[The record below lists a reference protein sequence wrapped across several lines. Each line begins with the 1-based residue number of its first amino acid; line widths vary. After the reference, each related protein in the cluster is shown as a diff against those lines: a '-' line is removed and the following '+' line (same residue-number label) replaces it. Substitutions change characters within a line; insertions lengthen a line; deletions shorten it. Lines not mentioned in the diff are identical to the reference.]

1 MSREAPKSVAGSI
14 DQQIKR
20 ALSVGPVSGGDDLV
34 GFKSDVHH
42 FLEVCELFASV
53 EVKITDDPHCVLEAS
68 CVVVDDAASDEIVAS
83 MLERIWLEYLRYPA
97 EEAHALGSD
106 REGVSLWFVTRS
118 GHLCM
123 TGRIRALRPPG
134 RARTA

>member
-1 MSREAPKSVAGSI
+1 VAGSI

-20 ALSVGPVSGGDDLV
+20 ALSVGPVSSGDNLV
-34 GFKSDVHH
+34 GFQTDVWH
-42 FLEVCELFASV
+42 FLECCELFASV

-68 CVVVDDAASDEIVAS
+68 CVVVDGAASDDTVAS
-83 MLERIWLEYLRYPA
+83 TLERIWLDYLRYGA

-118 GHLCM
+118 GPGASDLCV

-134 RARTA
+134 RARSA